1 MTKHYLLVA
10 LRTLRKERGYA
21 ALNVVGLAIGL
32 ACCVLIGLYIEDE
45 RSYDRHHERADRIA
59 RVTLQMTDTGRH
71 WAPIGPPVGAALAEA
86 IPEVEA
92 VTRFYPVN
100 ASQTLIVDGDRFEAS
115 GGVYADSTLFRV
127 FTHSLLQGDPAQA
140 LAQPQ
145 TVVLTAS
152 FARTLFGDA
161 DPMGQ
166 TLGWPGGDD
175 LTVTGVIADLPATT
189 HLAFDYVV
197 SMATFYRSSG
207 FDPDQAIGWSGFYT
221 YLLLR
226 PGAETEAVAA
236 KLPGFVDAFY
246 GALSD
251 EPASALITLPL
262 QLLADIHLHSAL
274 EKEYAP
280 NGDALYV
287 TVFLLVALFVLV
299 LAIVNFVNLTT
310 ARSASR
316 MREVGVRKAL
326 GSTRAQL
333 ARQFLGEAVLISL
346 AALVLAFG
354 LIALALPVLNGLT
367 GKTFTLAVVVT
378 PAVIGGLTGLG
389 LVTGLLAGW
398 YPAWH
403 LSGFRPT
410 KALWGKASGREAN
423 RLRRSLVVVQFAL
436 SIFMLVGTA
445 TVFQQLQH
453 VRTKAL
459 GFDKERVAEVT
470 LSGAAATVA
479 RRDLDGFMQRIEQ
492 HASIEHA
499 SMAVVAPGSR
509 YPMDNIRRD
518 ADAPDAATGVRLA
531 WGVDA
536 GYAETLGLTLVAGR
550 DFSSGS
556 IDGTAPADT
565 TAWLLN
571 ETAVRELGL
580 DDPLGAVLVWDS
592 HQYSAPIVGV
602 VRDFH
607 FASLHGEIE
616 PLLIPLR
623 PGVGSAL
630 LVRVRDD
637 IPAALG
643 HVRTQLD
650 ALVAGAPFTY
660 RFLDD
665 AFDELYRQEERLSRV
680 FALFAGLAIAI
691 ACLGLFGLAA
701 YTAERRRKEIG
712 VRKVLGASVT
722 SVVALLSGEFTR
734 LVAVSF
740 VTATPLAW
748 WAMQRWLDHFAY
760 RIDLGPGPFLVAG
773 GLAATVA
780 LLTVSVHAVRAAT
793 ADPVASLRHE

>member
-1 MTKHYLLVA
+1 MTRHYLLVA

-21 ALNVVGLAIGL
+21 VLNVVGLAIGL

-59 RVTLQMTDTGRH
+59 RVTLQTTDDGRH
-71 WAPIGPPVGAALAEA
+71 WAPVGPPLGPALVEA
-86 IPEVEA
+86 VPEVDA
-92 VTRFYPVN
+92 VTRFYPVGD
-100 ASQTLIVDGDRFEAS
+100 AQTVIVGGERFEAG
-115 GGVYADSTLFRV
+115 GGVYADSTLFQV
-127 FTHSLLQGDPAQA
+127 FTHPLLQGDPSQA
-140 LAQPQ
+140 LAQPR
-145 TVVLTAS
+145 TVVLTET

-189 HLAFDYVV
+189 HLAFDYVI
-197 SMATFYRSSG
+197 SMATFYGDRG
-207 FDPDQAIGWSGFYT
+207 PELDQAFTWSAFYT
-221 YLLLR
+221 YLLLA
-226 PGAETEAVAA
+226 PGVEPETVAA
-236 KLPGFVDAFY
+236 KLPGFVDAVY
-246 GALSD
+246 GAVSN
-251 EPASALITLPL
+251 EPASTLITLPL
-262 QLLADIHLHSAL
+262 QPLADIHLHSAL

-346 AALVLAFG
+346 AALAVAFL
-354 LIALALPVLNGLT
+354 LISLALPVLNGLT
-367 GKTFTLAVVVT
+367 GKAFTMAVVST
-378 PAVIGGLTGLG
+378 PGVISGLGGLAIA
-389 LVTGLLAGW
+389 TGLLAGW

-403 LSGFRPT
+403 LSSFRPT
-410 KALWGKASGREAN
+410 RALWGTASGREAN

-436 SIFMLVGTA
+436 SIFMLVGTV
-445 TVFQQLQH
+445 TVFHQLQH

-459 GFDKERVAEVT
+459 GFDKERVAEVS
-470 LSGAAATVA
+470 LSGSAAYFAG
-479 RRDLDGFMQRIEQ
+479 RDLDGFMQRVEQ
-492 HASIEHA
+492 HASVERA
-499 SMAVVAPGSR
+499 SMGVVAPGSR
-509 YPMDNIRRD
+509 YPVDYVRRD
-518 ADAPDAATGVRLA
+518 AALPDDAVGVRLA

-536 GYAETLGLTLVAGR
+536 GYAETLGLSLVAGR

-556 IDGTAPADT
+556 IDGTAPTDT

-571 ETAVRELGL
+571 EAAVRAFGL
-580 DDPLGAVLVWDS
+580 DDPIGEVLVWDS

-602 VRDFH
+602 VQDFH

-623 PGVGSAL
+623 PGMGSTL
-630 LVRVRDD
+630 LVRVQDD

-643 HVRTQLD
+643 HVRAQLD
-650 ALVAGAPFTY
+650 ALVSGTPFTY

-665 AFDELYRQEERLSRV
+665 TFDQLYRQEEQLSQV
-680 FALFAGLAIAI
+680 FALFAGLAIVI

-712 VRKVLGASVT
+712 VRKVLGASVS
-722 SVVALLSGEFTR
+722 SVVALLTSEFAH
-734 LVAVSF
+734 LVAVAF
-740 VTATPLAW
+740 VVATPLAW
-748 WAMQRWLDHFAY
+748 WTMQRWLDHFAY
-760 RIDLGPGPFLVAG
+760 RIDLGPSPFLLAG
-773 GLAATVA
+773 GLAAAVA

-793 ADPVASLRHE
+793 ADPVRSLRHE

>member
-1 MTKHYLLVA
+1 MLKNYLLVA

-71 WAPIGPPVGAALAEA
+71 WAPIGPPVGAALEEA
-86 IPEVEA
+86 IPEIEA

-100 ASQTLIVDGDRFEAS
+100 ASQTVIVDGDRFQAG

-127 FTHSLLQGDPAQA
+127 FTHPLLQGDPTQA

-152 FARTLFGDA
+152 FAQKLFGDT

-166 TLGWPGGDD
+166 TIGWPGGDD

-189 HLAFDYVV
+189 HLAFDYVI

-207 FDPDQAIGWSGFYT
+207 FDPDQAIGWSAFYT

-226 PGAETEAVAA
+226 PGVETEAVAA
-236 KLPGFVDAFY
+236 KLPGFVDTFY
-246 GALSD
+246 GAMSD
-251 EPASALITLPL
+251 EPASTLITLPL
-262 QLLADIHLHSAL
+262 QPLADIHLHSAL

-316 MREVGVRKAL
+316 MREVGVRKSL
-326 GSTRAQL
+326 GSTRVQL
-333 ARQFLGEAVLISL
+333 AAQFLGEAVLISVV
-346 AALVLAFG
+346 ALVLAFG

-378 PAVIGGLTGLG
+378 PAVIGGLSALA
-389 LVTGLLAGW
+389 LATGLLAGW

-410 KALWGKASGREAN
+410 KALWGTASGREAN

-436 SIFMLVGTA
+436 SIFMLVGTV

-459 GFDKERVAEVT
+459 GFDKERVAEVS
-470 LSGAAATVA
+470 LSGSAAYFA

-518 ADAPDAATGVRLA
+518 ADTPDEATGVRLA

-550 DFSSGS
+550 DFSTGS

-571 ETAVRELGL
+571 EAAVRELGL
-580 DDPLGAVLVWDS
+580 DDPLGEVLVWDS

-602 VRDFH
+602 VQDFH

-623 PGVGSAL
+623 PGMGSAL

-637 IPAALG
+637 IPAALD
-643 HVRTQLD
+643 HVRAQLD
-650 ALVAGAPFTY
+650 GLVAGTPFTY

-665 AFDELYRQEERLSRV
+665 TFDQLYRQEEQLSQV

-701 YTAERRRKEIG
+701 YTAERRRREIG
-712 VRKVLGASVT
+712 VRKVLGASVS
-722 SVVALLSGEFTR
+722 SVVALLSSEFAR
-734 LVAVSF
+734 LVAVAF
-740 VTATPLAW
+740 VAATPLAW

-760 RIDLGPGPFLVAG
+760 RIDLGLSPFLVAG

-780 LLTVSVHAVRAAT
+780 LLTVSIHAVRAAT